1 MEMAITLPGGKRVDA
16 AFNGFTVKTDQSP
29 SGGGEGSAPEPF
41 DYFLASIGTCAGIYI
56 VGFCQARKIP
66 YQEIRLT
73 QTTQH
78 HPQTKELTKVKI
90 EIHLPPD
97 FPAKY
102 DKAVVRVA
110 DICAVKK
117 KILNS
122 PRFEITV
129 RR

>member
-1 MEMAITLPGGKRVDA
+1 MEMVITFPGNKRVDA
-16 AFNGFTVKTDQSP
+16 AFDGFIVKTDQSP

-41 DYFLASIGTCAGIYI
+41 SYFLASIGTCAGIYI
-56 VGFCQARKIP
+56 VGFCQARNIP

-73 QTTQH
+73 QTTQRD
-78 HPQTKELTKVKI
+78 PQTKELTGVKI

-102 DKAVVRVA
+102 DKAVARAA

-117 KILNS
+117 AILNP
-122 PRFEITV
+122 PRFEIAV
-129 RR
+129 SR

>member
-1 MEMAITLPGGKRVDA
+1 MEMVITLPGNKRVDA
-16 AFNGFTVKTDQSP
+16 AFNGFIVKTDQSP

-41 DYFLASIGTCAGIYI
+41 DYFLASIGACAGIYI
-56 VGFCQARKIP
+56 VGFCEARDIP

-73 QTTQH
+73 QTTQRD
-78 HPQTKELTKVKI
+78 PKTKDLIGVKI

-110 DICAVKK
+110 GLCAVKE
-117 KILNS
+117 KILN
-122 PRFEITV
+122 PPGFEITAS
-129 RR
+129 R